1 MRSRRCPVC
10 RVCRCSAVVITVLPR
25 GGPGHWQALLG
36 LRQSEAGGWFLLRQ
50 KAEHASQGYS
60 SQDMVVYGRGGRPVL
75 AGRQNV
81 AIYA

>member
-25 GGPGHWQALLG
+25 GGPGQALLG
-36 LRQSEAGGWFLLRQ
+36 LWQSEAGGWFLLRQ